1 MKNNYLLECEDDYL
15 ISLKIKEIIEKQG
28 FSSCSVHSY
37 DMEEV
42 PLSSAL
48 EDLDTYGLFSEQKV
62 IIISHIES
70 LPSDNTDKDIEHF
83 FKYFKDSLD
92 SILLFV
98 TARKLNNTKK
108 ITKELRKNLEIVSVS
123 VDATSFVKDELEGYQ
138 LESGVVKKL
147 VMDSLEDISRLHQE
161 CEKLKLYASDT
172 KKITLSLVRGLVVKK
187 LGDPRDLT
195 FEFVRV
201 LASKDKKRSLE
212 KYQELLTYSVEPLSL
227 IGLLASQF
235 LIMYQV
241 KVLENKGYSNQR
253 IADTLGE
260 KPYRIQKTRE
270 LTGYYS
276 MSELRSIFKKLSDM
290 DLKIKTTDVDGS
302 FLIELFILES
312 I

>member
-28 FSSCSVHSY
+28 FSSCPVHSY

-83 FKYFKDSLD
+83 FKYFKDPLD

-201 LASKDKKRSLE
+201 LASKDKKKSLE

>member
-83 FKYFKDSLD
+83 FKYFKDPLD

-108 ITKELRKNLEIVSVS
+108 ITKELKKNLEIVSVS